1 MCNTFMRKNIK
12 KSSVNIYNVSMNV
25 FIERNTFSEC
35 MRFNEWFHV
44 VMKREQIFIAK
55 SVNVV
60 NK

>member
-1 MCNTFMRKNIK
+1 MYSLKETH
-12 KSSVNIYNVSMNV
+12 SVNV
-25 FIERNTFSEC
+25 C
-35 MRFNEWFHV
+35 FNEWFHV